1 MAKLFKKANITDAAI
16 NVGVGGAANAAI
28 DLAVESIDAIKSLG
42 DTYVNAGKVVLGVLG
57 GTMVSNKYLRAAAN
71 GIATVGVAS
80 LVKDHVVPLI
90 SGDTTDKTETP
101 SGVPFIGRLRVGQ
114 RGFRNAGLRGTG
126 TVAGAGFMQK

>member
-28 DLAVESIDAIKSLG
+28 DLAVESVDAIKSLG

-90 SGDTTDKTETP
+90 SGGTTEP
-101 SGVPFIGRLRVGQ
+101 ASGAPFIGRLRMGQ

>member
-28 DLAVESIDAIKSLG
+28 DLAVESIDAIKSFG

-90 SGDTTDKTETP
+90 SGGTTTETT
-101 SGVPFIGRLRVGQ
+101 SGAPFIGRLRMGQ